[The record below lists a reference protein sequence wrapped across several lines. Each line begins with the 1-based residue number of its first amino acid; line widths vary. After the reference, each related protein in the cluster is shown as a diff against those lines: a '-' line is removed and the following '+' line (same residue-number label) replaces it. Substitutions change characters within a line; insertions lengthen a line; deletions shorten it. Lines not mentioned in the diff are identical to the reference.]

1 MKLIRGIHNL
11 SQAPQEGCVLTI
23 GNFDGVHRGHRALLQ
38 GLQEEGRKRNLPV
51 MVMLFEPQPLELF
64 ATDKAPARLTRLR
77 EKLRYLAE
85 CGVDYVLCVR
95 FDRRFAALTAQNFI
109 SDLLVKH
116 LRVKFL
122 AVGDDFRFG
131 AGREGDFLLLQ
142 KAGMEYGFDITSTQT
157 FCEGGVRISST
168 AVRQALADD
177 NLALAESLLG
187 HPFAISGRVV
197 HGDELGRTIGFPTAN
212 VPLRRQVSPVKGV
225 YAVEV
230 LGLGEKPLP
239 GVANIGT
246 RPTVAGIRQQLEVHL
261 LDVAMDLYGRHIQ
274 VVLRKKIRNEQRF
287 ASLDE
292 LKAQIARD
300 ELTAREFFGLTKPAY
315 ACYVIKPKHGTENLM
330 SDYKSTLNLPET
342 GFPMRGDLAK
352 REPGMLARWTDDD
365 LYGIIRAAKKGKKTF
380 ILHDGPPYANGSIH
394 IGHSVN
400 KILKDIIVKSK
411 GLSGYDSPYVP
422 GWDCHGLPIE
432 LKVEQEYGKPGEKF
446 TAAEFRAK
454 CREYAATQVDGQR
467 KDFIRLGV
475 LGDWSHPYLTMDF
488 KTEANIIRA
497 LGKIIGNGHLHKGA
511 KPVHWCVDCR
521 SALAE
526 AEVEYYDKTS
536 PSIDVAFQAVDQDA
550 LKAKFAV
557 SNVNGP
563 ISLVIWTTT
572 PWTLPA
578 NRAISIAPDF
588 DYALVQ
594 IDGQAVILAKDLVES
609 VMQRIGVTDYT
620 ILGTVKGAELELLRF
635 THPFMGFDVPA
646 ILGDHVT
653 LDAGTGAVHTA
664 PGHGPDDYVIGQKY
678 GLETAN
684 PVGPDGTYLPGTYP
698 TLDGVNVFKANDIVV
713 ALLQEKGALLHVEK
727 MQHSYPCCW
736 RHKTP
741 IIFRATPQWFVSMD
755 QKGLR
760 AQSLKEIKG
769 VQWIPDWGQARIES
783 MVANRP
789 DWCISRQRTWGV
801 PMSLF
806 VHKDTEELHPRTL
819 ELMEEVAKRVE
830 VDGIQAWWD
839 LDAKEILGDEAD
851 QYVKV
856 PDTLDVWFD
865 SGSTH
870 SSVVDVRP
878 EFAGHAADM
887 YLEGSDQHRGWFMS
901 SLMISTAMKGK
912 APYRQVLTHGFTVDG
927 QGRKMSKS
935 IGNTVS
941 PQDVMNKL
949 GADILRLWVASTDY
963 TGEMA
968 VSDEILKRAADSYR
982 RIRNTARFLLANLN
996 GFDPAKDMVKPEEM
1010 VVLDRW
1016 AVGCAKAAQ
1025 EDILKAYEAYDFHEV
1040 VQRLMRFC
1048 SVEMGSFYLDII
1060 KDRQYTA
1067 KADSVARRSCQ
1078 TALYHIAEALVRWMA
1093 PILSFTADEVW
1104 GYLPGEREK
1113 YVFTGEWYEGL
1124 FGLADSEAMN
1134 DAFWDELLKVRGE
1147 VNKVIEQARADKKVG
1162 GSLEA
1167 AVTLYAEPELS
1178 AKLTALGDE
1187 LRFVLLTSGATVAD
1201 YNDAPADAQQS
1212 EVLKGLKVALSKA
1225 EGEKCPRCWHYTQD
1239 VGKVAEHAEIC
1250 GRCVSNVAGDGEKR
1264 KFA

>member
-1 MKLIRGIHNL
+1 
-11 SQAPQEGCVLTI
+11 
-23 GNFDGVHRGHRALLQ
+23 
-38 GLQEEGRKRNLPV
+38 
-51 MVMLFEPQPLELF
+51 
-64 ATDKAPARLTRLR
+64 
-77 EKLRYLAE
+77 
-85 CGVDYVLCVR
+85 
-95 FDRRFAALTAQNFI
+95 
-109 SDLLVKH
+109 
-116 LRVKFL
+116 
-122 AVGDDFRFG
+122 
-131 AGREGDFLLLQ
+131 
-142 KAGMEYGFDITSTQT
+142 
-157 FCEGGVRISST
+157 
-168 AVRQALADD
+168 
-177 NLALAESLLG
+177 
-187 HPFAISGRVV
+187 
-197 HGDELGRTIGFPTAN
+197 
-212 VPLRRQVSPVKGV
+212 
-225 YAVEV
+225 
-230 LGLGEKPLP
+230 
-239 GVANIGT
+239 
-246 RPTVAGIRQQLEVHL
+246 
-261 LDVAMDLYGRHIQ
+261 
-274 VVLRKKIRNEQRF
+274 
-287 ASLDE
+287 
-292 LKAQIARD
+292 
-300 ELTAREFFGLTKPAY
+300 
-315 ACYVIKPKHGTENLM
+315 M
-330 SDYKSTLNLPET
+330 SDFKSTLNLPET

-352 REPGMLARWTDDD
+352 REPGMLARWNGDD
-365 LYGIIRAAKKGKKTF
+365 LYGIIRNAKKGKKSF

-411 GLSGYDSPYVP
+411 GLSGFDSPYVP

-432 LKVEQEYGKPGEKF
+432 LKVEQLIGKPGEKVS
-446 TAAEFRAK
+446 AAEFRAQ
-454 CREYAATQVDGQR
+454 CRKYAAEQVDGQR
-467 KDFIRLGV
+467 ADFIRLGV
-475 LGDWSHPYLTMDF
+475 LGDWSRPYLTMDF
-488 KTEANIIRA
+488 NTEANIIRA

-536 PSIDVAFQAVDQDA
+536 PSIFVNFQAVDADA
-550 LKAKFAV
+550 VKAKFGAAQ
-557 SNVNGP
+557 VNGP
-563 ISLVIWTTT
+563 VSMVIWTTT

-578 NRAISIAPDF
+578 NRAVSLNAEF
-588 DYALVQ
+588 EYVLVQ
-594 IDGQAVILAKDLVES
+594 VAGQALIVAKDLLEG
-609 VMQRIGVTDYT
+609 VMKSAAVSEWQ
-620 ILGTVKGAELELLRF
+620 ILGTAKGAALELMRF
-635 THPFMGFDVPA
+635 KHPFLDFDVPA

-653 LDAGTGAVHTA
+653 LEAGTGAVHTA
-664 PGHGPDDYVIGQKY
+664 GGHGPDDYVISQKY
-678 GLETAN
+678 GLEIAN
-684 PVGPDGTYLPGTYP
+684 PVGPDGCYLPGTYEG
-698 TLDGVNVFKANDIVV
+698 LDGVQVFKANDLIVNI
-713 ALLQEKGALLHVEK
+713 LRDKGVLLHVEK
-727 MQHSYPCCW
+727 LLHSYPHCW

-760 AQSLKEIKG
+760 EQSLKEIKG

-806 VHKDTEELHPRTL
+806 VHKETEELHPRTL

-830 VDGIQAWWD
+830 QDGIQAWWD
-839 LDAKEILGDEAD
+839 LDPRDIMGDDAD
-851 QYVKV
+851 NYTKV

-878 EFAGHAADM
+878 EFGGHAADM

-996 GFDPAKDMVKPEEM
+996 GFNPETDMVKPEEM
-1010 VVLDRW
+1010 VTLDRW
-1016 AVGCAKAAQ
+1016 AVGCAQEAQ
-1025 EDILKAYEAYDFHEV
+1025 ADILASYESYDFHEV

-1093 PILSFTADEVW
+1093 PIMSFTADEIW
-1104 GYLPGEREK
+1104 GYLPGKREQ

-1134 DAFWDELLKVRGE
+1134 NEYWDTLLTVRGE
-1147 VNKVIEQARADKKVG
+1147 VNKVIEQARADKRVG

-1167 AVTLYAEPELS
+1167 AVTLYADSELA
-1178 AKLTALGDE
+1178 AKLNSLGEE
-1187 LRFVLLTSGATVAD
+1187 LRFVLLTSAAEVAD
-1201 YNDAPADAQQS
+1201 YAQATDDVQPS
-1212 EVLKGLKVALSKA
+1212 EILKGLKVALRKA
-1225 EGEKCPRCWHYTQD
+1225 DGEKCPRCWHYTTD
-1239 VGKVAEHAEIC
+1239 VGQVAEHAEIC

>member
-1 MKLIRGIHNL
+1 
-11 SQAPQEGCVLTI
+11 
-23 GNFDGVHRGHRALLQ
+23 
-38 GLQEEGRKRNLPV
+38 
-51 MVMLFEPQPLELF
+51 
-64 ATDKAPARLTRLR
+64 
-77 EKLRYLAE
+77 
-85 CGVDYVLCVR
+85 
-95 FDRRFAALTAQNFI
+95 
-109 SDLLVKH
+109 
-116 LRVKFL
+116 
-122 AVGDDFRFG
+122 
-131 AGREGDFLLLQ
+131 
-142 KAGMEYGFDITSTQT
+142 
-157 FCEGGVRISST
+157 
-168 AVRQALADD
+168 
-177 NLALAESLLG
+177 
-187 HPFAISGRVV
+187 
-197 HGDELGRTIGFPTAN
+197 
-212 VPLRRQVSPVKGV
+212 
-225 YAVEV
+225 
-230 LGLGEKPLP
+230 
-239 GVANIGT
+239 
-246 RPTVAGIRQQLEVHL
+246 
-261 LDVAMDLYGRHIQ
+261 
-274 VVLRKKIRNEQRF
+274 
-287 ASLDE
+287 
-292 LKAQIARD
+292 
-300 ELTAREFFGLTKPAY
+300 
-315 ACYVIKPKHGTENLM
+315 M

-400 KILKDIIVKSK
+400 KILKDIIWTDDDLYGIIRAAKKGKKTFILHDGPPYANGSIHIGHSVNKILKDIIIKSK

-446 TAAEFRAK
+446 TAAEFRAKCREYAATQVDGQRKDFIRLGVLGDWSHPYLTMDFKTEANIIRALGKIIGNGHLHKGAKPVHWCVDCRSALAEAEVEYYDKTSPSIDVAFQAVDQDALKAKFAVSNVNTAAEFRAK

-769 VQWIPDWGQARIES
+769 VQWIPMQHSYPCCWRHKTPIIFRATPQWFVSMDQKGLRAQSLKEIKGVQWIPDWGQARIES

-806 VHKDTEELHPRTL
+806 VHKDTQELHPRTL

-901 SLMISTAMKGK
+901 SPG
-912 APYRQVLTHGFTVDG
+912 H
-927 QGRKMSKS
+927 
-935 IGNTVS
+935 IGC
-941 PQDVMNKL
+941 
-949 GADILRLWVASTDY
+949 
-963 TGEMA
+963 
-968 VSDEILKRAADSYR
+968 
-982 RIRNTARFLLANLN
+982 
-996 GFDPAKDMVKPEEM
+996 MV
-1010 VVLDRW
+1010 
-1016 AVGCAKAAQ
+1016 
-1025 EDILKAYEAYDFHEV
+1025 
-1040 VQRLMRFC
+1040 
-1048 SVEMGSFYLDII
+1048 
-1060 KDRQYTA
+1060 
-1067 KADSVARRSCQ
+1067 
-1078 TALYHIAEALVRWMA
+1078 
-1093 PILSFTADEVW
+1093 
-1104 GYLPGEREK
+1104 
-1113 YVFTGEWYEGL
+1113 
-1124 FGLADSEAMN
+1124 
-1134 DAFWDELLKVRGE
+1134 
-1147 VNKVIEQARADKKVG
+1147 
-1162 GSLEA
+1162 
-1167 AVTLYAEPELS
+1167 
-1178 AKLTALGDE
+1178 
-1187 LRFVLLTSGATVAD
+1187 
-1201 YNDAPADAQQS
+1201 
-1212 EVLKGLKVALSKA
+1212 
-1225 EGEKCPRCWHYTQD
+1225 
-1239 VGKVAEHAEIC
+1239 
-1250 GRCVSNVAGDGEKR
+1250 
-1264 KFA
+1264 